1 VAHAI
6 VTRVAYRLPPSIL
19 AAVVAA
25 VMGACGNGTVATRT
39 PVENFNRVAEAR
51 DVKLVCPEEVDKGK
65 QFDCT
70 LQGTK
75 TGKTATVRMEG
86 LDDKDAVVNAADGP
100 AFISAVQQVTQ
111 P

>member
-1 VAHAI
+1 MAHAI
-6 VTRVAYRLPPSIL
+6 VGRVAYRLPPSVL

-25 VMGACGNGTVATRT
+25 VVGACGNGTVATRT
-39 PVENFNRVAEAR
+39 PVETFNRQSDE
-51 DVKLVCPEEVDKGK
+51 VKLVCPEEVDKGE

-86 LDDKDAVVNAADGP
+86 LDDKDTVVDAADGP
-100 AFISAVQQVTQ
+100 AFNSAVQQVKQ